1 METDTLQR
9 NPRYSETRKGAN
21 NDPSF
26 YLCQAVNRAASE
38 GKEETDLDSQVEAR
52 LNWASGSA

>member
-21 NDPSF
+21 NAPSF
-26 YLCQAVNRAASE
+26 YLCQAVNGAASE

-52 LNWASGSA
+52 LNWASGNA